1 MNPQGK
7 SLPNALKHG
16 AFSNLAVLP
25 GEDPAEFK
33 KLHDKLV
40 AEYKADD
47 PIDQDIVTNIAR
59 LIWRK
64 QNMASYGLAA
74 AAHARVEKINGELI
88 PRQRTKYTVSLPSYE
103 EPVGE
108 PPTPE
113 EIRAGAA
120 AAKEQIHKELGE
132 FAKLA
137 EMSGSLTFDNLHKEL
152 SLIDRIDGMIDRCLK
167 RLLFIR
173 GLKSITASASGP
185 ASGERLRP
193 EVKRLPA
200 A

>member
-1 MNPQGK
+1 MNPRGK
-7 SLPNALKHG
+7 LPNALKHG
-16 AFSNLAVLP
+16 AYSALTAVLP

-33 KLHDKLV
+33 KLHEKLV
-40 AEYKADD
+40 AEYNADD
-47 PIDQDIVTNIAR
+47 PLEQDVVTNIAR

-64 QNMASYGLAA
+64 QNLATYRLAA
-74 AAHARVEKINGELI
+74 AASARVDQINSRLI
-88 PRQRTKYTVSLPSYE
+88 PRQLTKSTIQLLSFE

-113 EIRAGAA
+113 EIRSGEAV
-120 AAKEQIHKELGE
+120 AKEQIQKELGE

-137 EMSGSLTFDNLHKEL
+137 EISDSLTFDNLLKEI
-152 SLIDRIDGMIDRCLK
+152 SVIDRIDGMIDRCLK

-185 ASGERLRP
+185 ASGERLRS

>member
-1 MNPQGK
+1 MNPRGK
-7 SLPNALKHG
+7 LPNALKHG
-16 AFSNLAVLP
+16 AYSALTAVLP

-33 KLHDKLV
+33 KLHEKLV

-47 PIDQDIVTNIAR
+47 PLEQDSVTNVAR

-64 QNMASYGLAA
+64 QNLATYRLAA
-74 AAHARVEKINGELI
+74 AASARVDKINAELI
-88 PRQRTKYTVSLPSYE
+88 PRLRTKYTFSLPSYE

-120 AAKEQIHKELGE
+120 AANEQIQKELGE

-137 EMSGSLTFDNLHKEL
+137 EMSGSLTFENLLEEL
-152 SLIDRIDGMIDRCLK
+152 SVIDRIDGMIDRCLK
-167 RLLFIR
+167 RLLFIK

-185 ASGERLRP
+185 VPQERSRP
-193 EVKRLPA
+193 QAKRLSA

>member
-1 MNPQGK
+1 MNPRGK
-7 SLPNALKHG
+7 LPKALKHG
-16 AFSNLAVLP
+16 AYSALTAVLP

-33 KLHDKLV
+33 KPREKLV

-47 PIDQDIVTNIAR
+47 PLEQDTVTNIAR

-64 QNMASYGLAA
+64 QNLATYGLAA
-74 AAHARVEKINGELI
+74 AASARVDEINAELI
-88 PRQRTKYTVSLPSYE
+88 PRQRTMSTIPLLLCE

-113 EIRAGAA
+113 KIRAGEA
-120 AAKEQIHKELGE
+120 AAKEQIQKELGE

-137 EMSGSLTFDNLHKEL
+137 EMSDLLTFENLLQEL
-152 SLIDRIDGMIDRCLK
+152 SVIDRIDAMIDRCLK
-167 RLLFIR
+167 RLLFVK
-173 GLKSITASASGP
+173 GLKSIAGSASGP
-185 ASGERLRP
+185 VPQEGSRP
-193 EVKRLPA
+193 QAKRLSA

>member
-1 MNPQGK
+1 
-7 SLPNALKHG
+7 
-16 AFSNLAVLP
+16 LP

-33 KLHDKLV
+33 KLHEKLV

-47 PIDQDIVTNIAR
+47 PLEQDIVTNIAR

-64 QNMASYGLAA
+64 QNLATYRLAA
-74 AAHARVEKINGELI
+74 AASARVDEINAELI
-88 PRQRTKYTVSLPSYE
+88 PRQRTESTISLSPWE

-120 AAKEQIHKELGE
+120 AAKEQVQKELGE

-137 EMSGSLTFDNLHKEL
+137 EMSDEL
-152 SLIDRIDGMIDRCLK
+152 SFETLLDELSVIDRIDGMIDRCLK
-167 RLLFIR
+167 RLLFVR

-185 ASGERLRP
+185 ASEGRLRP